1 MLRYYFNHPTPGLS
15 QMKKELILAAIR
27 KHMEGGSTN
36 HSSNQQEQ
44 NQIVLGSAEENQI

>member
-1 MLRYYFNHPTPGLS
+1 MLRYYFNHPTPGIS

-44 NQIVLGSAEENQI
+44 NKIILGSAE